1 MTSAT
6 YFVQGCPTCG
16 RRLQIRVEYL
26 GRKVVCQHCQGNF
39 MAIDPAS
46 ARPDY
51 VDRGSAL
58 LQRANEL
65 LDSMAERNTQSSRP
79 PVSH

>member
-1 MTSAT
+1 MANAT

-26 GRKVVCQHCQGNF
+26 GRRLVCQHCQGHF
-39 MAIDPAS
+39 QAIDPAS

-58 LQRANEL
+58 LQRANQL
-65 LDSMAERNTQSSRP
+65 LDSISERSTASRP
-79 PVSH
+79 PATK